1 MLTVDF
7 ISKGG
12 VSMRKFLVFLI
23 AVLVVVSFAQ
33 WKPAKS
39 ITVIVPWAAGGSTDQ
54 VTRMITSQMEPLL
67 GRKFIIVNTPG
78 GAGSIGTLNAWQ
90 APHDGYTWTANA
102 TLDLTKYA
110 VLGYMNVTHRDWTYF
125 LCAEAPNVVVVN
137 PNTPY
142 KTIEDLV
149 KAMRENPEIP
159 LSSAGTGSGGHV
171 ALEIFAEHLKL
182 KYKHVPYAGGA
193 PATTAV
199 VSGEVVGNMQ
209 FIHEVADMARA
220 GKLRILCTLA
230 SEPINLQGYGEIPS
244 IRQWYPDFPDVRFHF
259 GLIIPKDVP
268 EEVLKTVGEV
278 FEKAANSDVFKEWAL
293 KQGLR
298 PVCYYG
304 KEAEDIVEQVARRVT
319 WLLYDRGIATV
330 SPEQFGIPR
339 IGQ

>member
-1 MLTVDF
+1 MFSGKNFQKEGLNVKKLF
-7 ISKGG
+7 
-12 VSMRKFLVFLI
+12 
-23 AVLVVVSFAQ
+23 VVSFVILSVLLIAE
-33 WKPAKS
+33 WKPTKS

-67 GRKFIIVNTPG
+67 GRKFIIVNTTG

-142 KTIEDLV
+142 KTIEELV
-149 KAMRENPEIP
+149 KAMKENPEIP
-159 LSSAGTGSGGHV
+159 MSSAGTGSGGHV
-171 ALEIFAEHLKL
+171 ALEIFAEYFNV

-209 FIHEVADMARA
+209 FVHEVADMVRA
-220 GKLRILCTLA
+220 GKLRVLCTLA
-230 SEPINLQGYGEIPS
+230 AEPINLQGYGEIPS

-268 EEVLKTVGEV
+268 TEVLQTVGEV
-278 FEKAANSDVFKEWAL
+278 FEKAANTDTFKEWAI
-293 KQGLR
+293 KQGLK

-319 WLLYDRGIATV
+319 WLLYDRGIATI

-339 IGQ
+339 LGQ